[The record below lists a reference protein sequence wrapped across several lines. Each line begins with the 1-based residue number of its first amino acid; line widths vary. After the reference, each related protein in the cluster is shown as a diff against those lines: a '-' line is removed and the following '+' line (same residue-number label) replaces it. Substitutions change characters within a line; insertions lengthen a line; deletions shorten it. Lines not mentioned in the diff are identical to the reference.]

1 MLEDPTS
8 VTTVRR
14 DWVGDEDDTP
24 GAWQELKRLGRRAR
38 RRWFRTLVYTLMCS
52 ALVVGAAARKP
63 RSYASRVAFRV
74 TEGELESKS
83 APKTIG
89 RLRDYVATVIFSSS
103 HLLAVI
109 KEHDL
114 YPSLMARDPSIAVE
128 SMRDDID
135 VEVWRNEFAVKTAND
150 DPARTARVAVT
161 YHGNDAQKTFAV
173 VTHLAKLIRESE
185 QHSRVAQAESAL
197 RLADDQVEQSR
208 QLIEERKRAI
218 VETQLKRQHARTPEE
233 GLRLVIEQ
241 RGLEKSLPRAEK
253 ILAQAE
259 TRREQTYMRLQLEKH
274 ALGMRWEMIDPGR
287 VEPPGMSKKT
297 LLTWLGIIAFLLAL
311 PLCGIGVGTFD
322 PHVYDLED
330 VRRLGMPTV
339 GAVRHFDGDNAGAL
353 VDRLRDEGRARITRS

>member
-1 MLEDPTS
+1 MIDDPTG

-14 DWVGDEDDTP
+14 DWVGEEKAAP
-24 GAWQELKRLGRRAR
+24 GMGRELKRLASRAR
-38 RRWFRTLVYTLMCS
+38 RRWLRTIGYTLVCS

-74 TEGELESKS
+74 TEGSIESKTQ
-83 APKTIG
+83 PRTNGK
-89 RLRDYVATVIFSSS
+89 LRDYVASVVFSNS
-103 HLLAVI
+103 HLLSVI

-114 YPSLMARDPSIAVE
+114 YPSLMARDPTIAVE

-135 VEVWRNEFAVKTAND
+135 VEVWRNEFAVKTAED

-161 YHGNDAQKTFAV
+161 FHGNNAKV
-173 VTHLAKLIRESE
+173 VFETVSHLGRLIRESE
-185 QHSRVAQAESAL
+185 QHSRIAQAESAL
-197 RLADDQVEQSR
+197 RLADDQVEQSH
-208 QLIEERKRAI
+208 QLVESRKRAI
-218 VETQLKRQHARTPEE
+218 VEHELARSRAKAPEE

-253 ILAQAE
+253 LLAEAE

-274 ALGMRWEMIDPGR
+274 ALGIKWEMIDPGR
-287 VEPPGMSKKT
+287 IEAPGLSKRA

-330 VRRLGMPTV
+330 VRRLGLPTV

-353 VDRLRDEGRARITRS
+353 VDRLRDEGRARLTRS